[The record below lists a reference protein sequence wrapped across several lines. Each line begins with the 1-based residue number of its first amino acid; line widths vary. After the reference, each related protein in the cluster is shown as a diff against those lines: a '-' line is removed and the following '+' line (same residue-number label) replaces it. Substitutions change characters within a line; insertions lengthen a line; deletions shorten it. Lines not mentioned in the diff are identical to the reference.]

1 MTAFL
6 LGAAAFILGTV
17 ALGLVRILRG
27 PGNADR
33 MLAAQLLGTG
43 GVAALLLLGVA
54 TGVGAVSEVG
64 LLLALLAAFGS
75 VAFVTGAGRSRD
87 ASAADGVA
95 DTRGATR
102 SEPE

>member
-17 ALGLVRILRG
+17 ALGLIRVLRG

-75 VAFVTGAGRSRD
+75 VAFVTGAGHSSD
-87 ASAADGVA
+87 VPAADSA
-95 DTRGATR
+95 TDTRGAAR
-102 SEPE
+102 SEPK

>member
-1 MTAFL
+1 MTTFL

-17 ALGLVRILRG
+17 TLGLVRILRG

-75 VAFVTGAGRSRD
+75 VAFVTGGGRSSD
-87 ASAADGVA
+87 ASAAD
-95 DTRGATR
+95 TRGAAR

>member
-75 VAFVTGAGRSRD
+75 VAFVTGAGRASD
-87 ASAADGVA
+87 ASATDSG
-95 DTRGATR
+95 TQGAAR